1 LGVPQ
6 LSRKADWFGGCFLR
20 DVSQTRAEDGCPLL
34 SRELDDAADGHRRY
48 RVPLG
53 PLSRSARCRDHQS
66 VGKRRASL
74 LLGANGSESLGA
86 EPIIVTNWVEELE
99 ARVK

>member
-1 LGVPQ
+1 MLRPPELPKTARPVGHTRDAG
-6 LSRKADWFGGCFLR
+6 LSGE
-20 DVSQTRAEDGCPLL
+20 VHN
-34 SRELDDAADGHRRY
+34 AADGHRRY